1 MGFFSFQFFSSDIWV
16 FVFFGDIWVLRDPK
30 FSAKETINKKKKSI
44 RQRLGKG
51 TLNTCAK
58 FQGPTLKNGVDIWTF
73 VRLSAKITAW
83 HHNYLVLVYI

>member
-1 MGFFSFQFFSSDIWV
+1 MGSLKTQISPPKIKTKISDEKI
-16 FVFFGDIWVLRDPK
+16 K
-30 FSAKETINKKKKSI
+30 KKKKSI